1 MATDSRARKALVAR
15 IRESRRVLVEELNA
29 AERFNLLL
37 AELKEAWAMVEEAI
51 HQLAAYEEAR
61 PGPVN
66 GPETGQSVGS
76 PALFPPQ

>member
-15 IRESRRVLVEELNA
+15 IRESRRTLVEELNA

-37 AELKEAWAMVEEAI
+37 SELKEAWGDVEGT
-51 HQLAAYEEAR
+51 LARWAVDRARREEPR
-61 PGPVN
+61 KEPGD
-66 GPETGQSVGS
+66 GQSVGS